1 MKFVLSY
8 SGGKDSVLAMKRA
21 MDLGHEPLVLLTTVP
36 PGEAE
41 SHFHRLPLELL
52 AEAARSLGVPLDVLR
67 TQGEAYARDF
77 EGALLKWKDQG
88 AQMVVF
94 GDIDL
99 EEHLAWCSARCEA
112 VGMNPLFP
120 HWGKPRAEVA
130 AEFIREGFVS
140 LITVVNTDKMD
151 QRHLGRDFTAAVVA
165 ELAAEGVDVCGE
177 SGEFHTFVVDG
188 PLFSHRIRPGI
199 QGVEQAGH
207 YRWLK
212 LDPTAKAGDEPF
224 PETSYRFF
232 RNEACAYY
240 PCHEGIALE
249 RFNCLFC
256 FCPLYLLGPGC
267 GGNYRYVG
275 AAGTIKDCS
284 ACTLPHQPAYYDVI
298 LERLRQASERLGA
311 PRSDR

>member
-36 PGEAE
+36 PGEDE

-52 AEAARSLGVPLDVLR
+52 DQAARSLGVPLEVLR
-67 TQGEAYARDF
+67 TQGEAYAGDF
-77 EGALLKWKDQG
+77 EGALRRWKEHG
-88 AQMVVF
+88 AELVVF

-99 EEHLAWCSARCEA
+99 EEHLTWCTARCEA
-112 VGMNPLFP
+112 AGLTPLFP
-120 HWGKPRAEVA
+120 HWGKPRDQVA
-130 AEFIREGFVS
+130 REFISDGFVS
-140 LITVVNTDKMD
+140 LITVINTDKMD
-151 QRHLGRDFTAAVVA
+151 QRHLGREFTADVVA
-165 ELAAEGVDVCGE
+165 ELEQAGVDVCGE
-177 SGEFHTFVVDG
+177 GGEFHTFVVDG
-188 PLFSHRIRPGI
+188 PHFSRRIRPRIRGI
-199 QGVEQAGH
+199 DQAGP

-212 LDPTAKAGDEPF
+212 LDPTEAGDAPV
-224 PETSYRFF
+224 PEVSYRFF
-232 RNEACAYY
+232 RNEACAYF
-240 PCHEGIALE
+240 PCHQGMAPE

-275 AAGTIKDCS
+275 DQGTIKDCS

-298 LERLRQASERLGA
+298 LERLRQASERAGNG
-311 PRSDR
+311 RED